1 MPPKKLKLKISNVK
15 AIARKEAESVIKVK
29 AEKKYMDSNNA
40 LHGLS
45 PTRPTGNDYLSCIAF
60 STTTNEDPQGTPM
73 VYGGQQVKEML
84 CLKPFQSNNADQ
96 DLQLFTPIGKRLQ
109 PVSCKSRWRI
119 NRNFAR
125 IDPINHSSGAV
136 PDFPVSLAENC
147 PVICRMIRVQ
157 PKIEAGTETEVS
169 PADDLFQDTYGRAI
183 GVDNTDFTEAEM
195 LAYRVNKRKY
205 KVLEDKNFI
214 IRPPLTL
221 QYQASPANVSGT
233 FSEAI
238 YTPLVSNTNGNCEK
252 YMTTYDQLS
261 VKKNGSVF
269 YTDPSVASTNTATT
283 GHKRSYYFFHF
294 AYQGAD
300 QITGDGADRAKG
312 PIDIVVDLV
321 NVTKFIDI

>member
-1 MPPKKLKLKISNVK
+1 MAPKKIKLKVSNVK
-15 AIARKEAESVIKVK
+15 AIARKEAEAVIKVK

-84 CLKPFQSNNADQ
+84 CLKPFQSNDPDS

-125 IDPINHSSGAV
+125 IDPAHDQV
-136 PDFPVSLAENC
+136 PPEFPIALAENC

-183 GVDNTDFTEAEM
+183 GVDDTNFTEAEM

-205 KVLEDKNFI
+205 KVIEDKNFI

-221 QYQASPANVSGT
+221 QYGVGNEVPGSTKYYP
-233 FSEAI
+233 I
-238 YTPLVSNTNGNCEK
+238 VSNTNGNCEK
-252 YMTTYDQLS
+252 YMTTYDMLS

>member
-1 MPPKKLKLKISNVK
+1 MAPKKTKLKVK
-15 AIARKEAESVIKVK
+15 DVKSIARKEAESVIKIK
-29 AEKKYMDSNNA
+29 AEKKYMNSNNA
-40 LHGLS
+40 LQALT
-45 PTRPTGNDYLSCIAF
+45 PTRPAGNDYLSCIAF

-84 CLKPFQSNNADQ
+84 CLKPFQSDDADQ

-119 NRNFAR
+119 NRQFAR
-125 IDPINHSSGAV
+125 IDPDSDPTPA
-136 PDFPVSLAENC
+136 DFPISLAENC
-147 PVICRMIRVQ
+147 PVICRMVRVQ

-195 LAYRVNKRKY
+195 LAYQVNKRKY
-205 KVLEDKNFI
+205 KVLEDKNFV
-214 IRPPLTL
+214 IRPPVTL
-221 QYQASPANVSGT
+221 QYQVTQSATGAAPK
-233 FSEAI
+233 
-238 YTPLVSNTNGNCEK
+238 YTPFVSNTNGNCEK

-269 YTDPSVASTNTATT
+269 YTDPSIASTNTATT
-283 GHKRSYYFFHF
+283 GHKRSYYFLHF
-294 AYQGAD
+294 AFQGAD
-300 QITGDGADRAKG
+300 QITGDGDDRAKG

-321 NVTKFIDI
+321 NTTKFIDI

>member
-1 MPPKKLKLKISNVK
+1 MPPKKPTKLKVSNVK
-15 AIARKEAESVIKVK
+15 AIARKEAEAVIKVK

-45 PTRPTGNDYLSCIAF
+45 PTRPTGNDYLSCLAF

-84 CLKPFQSNNADQ
+84 CLKPFQSNDPDS

-125 IDPINHSSGAV
+125 IDPDLGGV
-136 PDFPVSLAENC
+136 PAEFPVSLAENC

-157 PKIEAGTETEVS
+157 PRIEAGTETEVS

-183 GVDNTDFTEAEM
+183 GVDDTNFTEAEM

-214 IRPPLTL
+214 LRPPLTL
-221 QYQASPANVSGT
+221 QYQVAT
-233 FSEAI
+233 FGNNDI
-238 YTPLVSNTNGNCEK
+238 KYTPFVSNTNGNCEK
-252 YMTTYDQLS
+252 YMTTYDQLTS
-261 VKKNGSVF
+261 KKNSSIF
-269 YTDPSVASTNTATT
+269 YTDPSITSTNTATT